1 MDVLSVLVILFSL
14 ALIMYLALK
23 GFSIIVIAPLTSI
36 VVIFLTQLPLLETL
50 QDTYMGGFINF
61 AKKFYLIFL
70 LAAMFGKLMEDSGA
84 ARTISKSILRIIGR
98 GSKLKVLIAIVAVS
112 AILTYGG
119 VSVFVVIFAVL
130 PIAKPLFKELD
141 IPWHLFMAAF
151 FFGAAT
157 FSNTMLAGTPSSTNI
172 IPTGYLGT
180 TVSAAPLIGLVASIT
195 VIIFNIFYLKR
206 EIKKS
211 EKKGETYFNC
221 TNLEGETDQNLDEN
235 KKLPN
240 LIISII
246 PPIFLLTMLNFLKI
260 DIVYSLMISV
270 VIAISFFWKFIDKKI
285 KTINGGAK
293 NTVLPLINTS
303 ADVGYGSVIAAT
315 AGFAVITHWLSAIP
329 GSPLIS
335 LSIATNLLAGI
346 TGSSSGGLAIAMETL
361 SKTYMQY
368 GLNPEVIHRIS
379 TIAAG
384 GFDALPHNG
393 GVITFLAVA
402 GLTHKDAYRHVFMT
416 GVVGPVIALIPALI
430 VATTF
435 Y

>member
-1 MDVLSVLVILFSL
+1 MDLLSVLVILFSL

-36 VVIFLTQLPLLETL
+36 VVIFLTQLPFLATL

-84 ARTISKSILRIIGR
+84 ARTISRSILKIIGR

-221 TNLEGETDQNLDEN
+221 TNLEGEADQNLDEN

-270 VIAISFFWKFIDKKI
+270 VVALVFFWKFIDKKI

-402 GLTHKDAYRHVFMT
+402 GLTHKDAYRHIFMT

>member
-1 MDVLSVLVILFSL
+1 
-14 ALIMYLALK
+14 
-23 GFSIIVIAPLTSI
+23 
-36 VVIFLTQLPLLETL
+36 
-50 QDTYMGGFINF
+50 MGGFINF

-84 ARTISKSILRIIGR
+84 ARTISRSILKIIGR

-180 TVSAAPLIGLVASIT
+180 TVSAAPLIGFVASIT

-221 TNLEGETDQNLDEN
+221 TNLEGEVDQNLDEN
-235 KKLPN
+235 KILPN
-240 LIISII
+240 S
-246 PPIFLLTMLNFLKI
+246 N
-260 DIVYSLMISV
+260 Y
-270 VIAISFFWKFIDKKI
+270 
-285 KTINGGAK
+285 
-293 NTVLPLINTS
+293 
-303 ADVGYGSVIAAT
+303 
-315 AGFAVITHWLSAIP
+315 
-329 GSPLIS
+329 
-335 LSIATNLLAGI
+335 
-346 TGSSSGGLAIAMETL
+346 
-361 SKTYMQY
+361 
-368 GLNPEVIHRIS
+368 
-379 TIAAG
+379 
-384 GFDALPHNG
+384 
-393 GVITFLAVA
+393 
-402 GLTHKDAYRHVFMT
+402 
-416 GVVGPVIALIPALI
+416 
-430 VATTF
+430 
-435 Y
+435 